1 MSGKNIINKWIISF
15 FGFLPVLV
23 LYGIAKILPIDWSSC
38 LFGYIAKKIG
48 PKLKVSKR
56 GFDNIKNAFPDKKDS
71 EINLLVKQTW
81 ENLGRIAGEFPHV
94 QKIANDPNRLEVVNL
109 EYMRSSK
116 NSDSPYLMLAGHLGN
131 WEIPHYV
138 VLKEGIEI
146 GLISR
151 PPNNIWTKKFFE
163 FVRGNEK
170 VPIFYK
176 SVEGSRQVIKFLS
189 KGGKLG
195 VLFDQRLSDGT
206 PLPLFGRP
214 ALTATGPAKL
224 AKRFNGKIIPV
235 QVARVE
241 NKSKFKVT
249 FYPPLDMNK
258 TPEDLMISMNKYLET
273 WIRENPSQWL
283 WFHKRW
289 KI

>member
-1 MSGKNIINKWIISF
+1 MCRKNSVKTWILGF
-15 FGFLPVLV
+15 FEFLPILII
-23 LYGIAKILPIDWSSC
+23 YGFAKILPVDWSAY
-38 LFGYIAKKIG
+38 LFGKIAGKIG
-48 PKLKVSKR
+48 PKLKTSKR
-56 GFDNIKNAFPDKKDS
+56 GFDNLKLAFPDKKDP
-71 EINLLVKQTW
+71 EITLLVKQTW
-81 ENLGRIAGEFPHV
+81 ENLGRIAGEFPHLE
-94 QKIANDPNRLEVVNL
+94 KIANDPSRLEVVNL
-109 EYMRSSK
+109 KYMAEAK
-116 NSDSPYLMLAGHLGN
+116 NSDKPYLMLAGHLGN
-131 WEIPHYV
+131 WEIPHHI

-163 FVRGNEK
+163 WVRYNPK

-206 PLPLFGRP
+206 PLPLFGHP
-214 ALTATGPAKL
+214 ALTSTGPAKL

-235 QVARVE
+235 QVTRIG
-241 NKSKFKVT
+241 NKSKFKIT

-258 TPEDLMISMNKYLET
+258 SPDELMISMNRHLEN

-289 KI
+289 KL

>member
-1 MSGKNIINKWIISF
+1 MSGKNIINKWIIGF
-15 FGFLPVLV
+15 FGFIPVLI
-23 LYGIAKILPIDWSSC
+23 LYGIAKLLPIDWSSC
-38 LFGYIAKKIG
+38 FFGYVAKKIG

-56 GFDNIKNAFPDKKDS
+56 GFDNIKSAFPDKKDP
-71 EINLLVKQTW
+71 EINLLVEQTW

-109 EYMRSSK
+109 EYMRAAK
-116 NSDSPYLMLAGHLGN
+116 DSDSPYLMLAGHLGN

-138 VLKEGIEI
+138 VLREGIEI

-163 FVRGNEK
+163 FVRGHEK

-176 SVEGSRQVIKFLS
+176 SVEGSRQIIKFLS

-235 QVARVE
+235 QVERVE

-258 TPEDLMISMNKYLET
+258 TPEDLMVSMNKYLET

-289 KI
+289 KL